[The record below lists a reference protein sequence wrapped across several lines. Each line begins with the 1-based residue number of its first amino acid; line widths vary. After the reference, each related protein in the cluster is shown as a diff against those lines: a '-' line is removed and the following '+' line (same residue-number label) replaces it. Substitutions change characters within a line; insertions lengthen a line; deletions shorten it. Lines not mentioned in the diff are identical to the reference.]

1 MFPTDI
7 LYTTTHELVRL
18 EDGVATVGITNY
30 AADQLSDITYVELP
44 SVGDELA
51 AETVLGTIES
61 VKAAADLICP
71 VDGQVIEVNETIV
84 ENPDLIGE
92 DPYDDGWLVK
102 LKSSDAS
109 QMEELMT
116 AEDYQAFVEAESGEE
131 EEEGEDSEEE
141 MEDI

>member
-7 LYTTTHELVRL
+7 RYTTTHEWVRL
-18 EDGVATVGITNY
+18 EDDVATIGITKY

-44 SVGDELA
+44 SAGDELA
-51 AETVLGTIES
+51 AGTVLGTIES

-71 VDGQVIEVNETIV
+71 VDGQVIEVNETIL

-102 LKSSDAS
+102 LKSSDVS
-109 QMEELMT
+109 QIDELMAT
-116 AEDYQAFVEAESGEE
+116 EDYQAFVEVESGEE
-131 EEEGEDSEEE
+131 EEEGEDSEKDG
-141 MEDI
+141 EDI